1 MSNDETTPAGGVHAT
16 PPAKRRRAL
25 WVATG
30 VAGLTGVVGL
40 AALGGL
46 AARNDKSDDA
56 NRLSDQ
62 HSATAKQN
70 VSDAGR
76 ADEERGK
83 ENDGQDPGKQD
94 DWDDA
99 EWSGQDDW
107 SGKDA
112 WSGKDRGGRG
122 ERDEEGRVREVPCDD
137 DALVEAVVRA
147 NNELGGTLKLARDC
161 KYELSDHDRKNGSAL
176 PTIRQRITI
185 KGDKS
190 IIKRDSSNA
199 FRIFTVGEGGELTL
213 KGITLKDGN
222 AAREKKKDQEP
233 WPTPPKTDTSA
244 VGEAARPGP
253 AAAPVAAA
261 STPET
266 TPVAPVVP
274 VAPGM
279 PGESGGDTPDTYDE
293 GADGGAILVKPGG
306 SAFLEDSNLFNNN
319 ASGNG
324 GAIAN
329 FGRT

>member
-1 MSNDETTPAGGVHAT
+1 MFNDETTPAGGVHTT

-62 HSATAKQN
+62 HSSTEKQN

-76 ADEERGK
+76 ADEEPGK
-83 ENDGQDPGKQD
+83 GNDDQDPGRQD

-107 SGKDA
+107 SGKD
-112 WSGKDRGGRG
+112 RGGRG
-122 ERDEEGRVREVPCDD
+122 ERDEDGRVREVPCDD

-222 AAREKKKDQEP
+222 AAREKKKHQEP
-233 WPTPPKTDTSA
+233 WPTTPKTDGLA
-244 VGEAARPGP
+244 VGEAAKAVP

-261 STPET
+261 PAPET
-266 TPVAPVVP
+266 TPVVP
-274 VAPGM
+274 DAPGM
-279 PGESGGDTPDTYDE
+279 PGESGGDSSGTYDE

-306 SAFLEDSNLFNNN
+306 SAFLEDSNLFN
-319 ASGNG
+319 
-324 GAIAN
+324 
-329 FGRT
+329 

>member
-1 MSNDETTPAGGVHAT
+1 MSNDETTPGGGVHAT

-46 AARNDKSDDA
+46 ATREDKSDDA

-83 ENDGQDPGKQD
+83 ENGGQDPGKQG
-94 DWDDA
+94 DWSDA

-107 SGKDA
+107 SGKDRDK
-112 WSGKDRGGRG
+112 GRDGRG

-190 IIKRDSSNA
+190 IIKRDSSDA

-213 KGITLKDGN
+213 KGVTVKDGN

-233 WPTPPKTDTSA
+233 WPTTPDNTTPPKTDTPA
-244 VGEAARPGP
+244 AGEAAKAEPATAP
-253 AAAPVAAA
+253 AAL
-261 STPET
+261 
-266 TPVAPVVP
+266 APVVP
-274 VAPGM
+274 VAPVVPAAPAAPVVPGGS
-279 PGESGGDTPDTYDE
+279 GESGEGSTPGTYDE
-293 GADGGAILVKPGG
+293 DADGGAILVK
-306 SAFLEDSNLFNNN
+306 
-319 ASGNG
+319 
-324 GAIAN
+324 
-329 FGRT
+329 

>member
-1 MSNDETTPAGGVHAT
+1 MSNDETTPGGGVHDT

-46 AARNDKSDDA
+46 ATREDKSDDA

-83 ENDGQDPGKQD
+83 ESGGQDSGKQD
-94 DWDDA
+94 DRSGA

-107 SGKDA
+107 SGKDR
-112 WSGKDRGGRG
+112 DGRD
-122 ERDEEGRVREVPCDD
+122 ERDEDGRVREVPCDD

-190 IIKRDSSNA
+190 IIKRDSSDA

-213 KGITLKDGN
+213 KGVTVKDGN
-222 AAREKKKDQEP
+222 AAREKKKEQEP
-233 WPTPPKTDTSA
+233 WPTTPDTPKTDTPA
-244 VGEAARPGP
+244 TGEAAP
-253 AAAPVAAA
+253 AAAPVA
-261 STPET
+261 
-266 TPVAPVVP
+266 PVAPAMPVVPVVP
-274 VAPGM
+274 VAPGGSGEGS
-279 PGESGGDTPDTYDE
+279 PGTYDD
-293 GADGGAILVKPGG
+293 GADGGAIL
-306 SAFLEDSNLFNNN
+306 
-319 ASGNG
+319 
-324 GAIAN
+324 
-329 FGRT
+329 